1 MRLINKVK
9 RARLIGGVICF
20 AVATVIFLV
29 GTTSES
35 IPPAITL
42 IIVGVALVTT
52 ARR

>member
-1 MRLINKVK
+1 VK
-9 RARLIGGVICF
+9 RARFIGGISCI
-20 AVATVIFLV
+20 VAAAVIFLV

-42 IIVGVALVTT
+42 TIVGVGLVAL

>member
-1 MRLINKVK
+1 MK
-9 RARLIGGVICF
+9 RARFIGGVICF
-20 AVATVIFLV
+20 AVAAAIFLL

-42 IIVGVALVTT
+42 IIVGVVLVAT